1 MINNRD
7 REQKEIEAI
16 QLIDEAENLVDKGKG
31 EKALK
36 LYEKAA
42 QIYLDFGSYIK
53 LDELYIQIAKIISQ
67 FKNNIHAIHRLNLII
82 RKTEQLKLYEISAKL
97 LLRLANILYE
107 MNDWESAG
115 ESWEKASSYL
125 YKADPEEFHKLSS
138 FLLLKAGQTYERS
151 SLTKDKGKRLIL
163 QAVMKIN
170 KFDEL
175 YELEEKRAHNLLVMK
190 EYEAAANKFYDI
202 ATYFRKSLDNLGE
215 LIDEEK
221 SKETLLNAKA
231 RFIHFVAEYQTV
243 AALCLRVT
251 ENRAFNEKIKELGYD
266 SIKMF
271 KQSISLLKTYLFS
284 KKADFDKEVIMRLTF
299 DTMLLSFIQKMLG
312 AEEINPIEYLLE
324 GSEEQKLLVKKLK
337 ETPYFKIT
345 ERMEKVGLRESLADL
360 LKVHLGHF
368 EEIKN
373 ILVSFFLET

>member
-31 EKALK
+31 EEALK

-97 LLRLANILYE
+97 LMRLANILYK

-138 FLLLKAGQTYERS
+138 FLLLTAGQAYERS
-151 SLTKDKGKRLIL
+151 SLTKDRGKRLIF

-175 YELEEKRAHNLLVMK
+175 YELEEKRALNLLVMK

-215 LIDEEK
+215 ILDEEK
-221 SKETLLNAKA
+221 SKDTMLNAKA

-243 AALCLRVT
+243 AAICLRVS
-251 ENRAFNEKIKELGYD
+251 ENRAYNEKIKELGND
-266 SIKMF
+266 SIQLF
-271 KQSISLLKTYLFS
+271 KESISLLKTYLFF
-284 KKADFDKEVIMRLTF
+284 KKAEFDKEVIMRITF
-299 DTMLLSFIQKMLG
+299 DTMLLSFIQKILG
-312 AEEINPIEYLLE
+312 VEEINPIELLLE
-324 GSEEQKLLVKKLK
+324 GSEKHKLLVKNLK

-345 ERMEKVGLRESLADL
+345 ERIEKIGLRESLIDL
-360 LKVHLGHF
+360 SKVHLGHF

-373 ILVSFFLET
+373 TLVTYFL

>member
-97 LLRLANILYE
+97 LMSLANILYK

-175 YELEEKRAHNLLVMK
+175 YEVEEKRALNLLIMK

-202 ATYFRKSLDNLGE
+202 ATYFRRSLDNLGE
-215 LIDEEK
+215 ILDEEK
-221 SKETLLNAKA
+221 SKETMLNAKA
-231 RFIHFVAEYQTV
+231 RFIHFVAEYQTLAV
-243 AALCLRVT
+243 ICLRVSK
-251 ENRAFNEKIKELGYD
+251 NRAYNEKIKELSND
-266 SIKMF
+266 SIQLF
-271 KQSISLLKTYLFS
+271 KESISLLKTYLFY
-284 KKADFDKEVIMRLTF
+284 KKAEFDKEVIMRITF
-299 DTMLLSFIQKMLG
+299 DTMLLSFVQKILG
-312 AEEINPIEYLLE
+312 VEEINPIELLLAE
-324 GSEEQKLLVKKLK
+324 SEKHKLLIKKLK

-345 ERMEKVGLRESLADL
+345 ERIEKIGLRESLIDL
-360 LKVHLGHF
+360 SKVHLGHF

-373 ILVSFFLET
+373 TLVTYFLEA

>member
-1 MINNRD
+1 MINNGD

-16 QLIDEAENLVDKGKG
+16 QLIDEAETLIDKGKG

-53 LDELYIQIAKIISQ
+53 LDELYIRIAKIISQ
-67 FKNNIHAIHRLNLII
+67 FKNNIQAVHRLNSII

-97 LLRLANILYE
+97 LMRLANILYD

-125 YKADPEEFHKLSS
+125 YKADPEEFDKLAS

-151 SLTKDKGKRLIL
+151 RLTIDKGKRLIL

-175 YELEEKRAHNLLVMK
+175 YELEEKRALNLLVMK

-202 ATYFRKSLDNLGE
+202 AAYFRKSLNNLGE
-215 LIDEEK
+215 IIDEEK
-221 SKETLLNAKA
+221 SKETMLNAKA

-243 AALCLRVT
+243 AAICLRVT

-271 KQSISLLKTYLFS
+271 KQSISLLKNYLFS
-284 KKADFDKEVIMRLTF
+284 KKSEFDKEVIMRLTF

-312 AEEINPIEYLLE
+312 VEEINPIEFLLE
-324 GSEEQKLLVKKLK
+324 GSEDHKLLVKKLK
-337 ETPYFKIT
+337 EIPYFKIT
-345 ERMEKVGLRESLADL
+345 ERMEKVGLRESLSDL

>member
-53 LDELYIQIAKIISQ
+53 LDELYIQIAKIISR
-67 FKNNIHAIHRLNLII
+67 FKNNIHAIDRLNLII

-97 LLRLANILYE
+97 LMRLANILYK

-115 ESWEKASSYL
+115 ESWEKASFYL

-215 LIDEEK
+215 ILDEEQ
-221 SKETLLNAKA
+221 SKDTMLNAKA

-243 AALCLRVT
+243 AAICLRVS
-251 ENRAFNEKIKELGYD
+251 ENRAYNEKIKEIGND
-266 SIKMF
+266 SIQLF
-271 KQSISLLKTYLFS
+271 KESISLLKTYLFF
-284 KKADFDKEVIMRLTF
+284 KKAEFDKEVIMRITF
-299 DTMLLSFIQKMLG
+299 DTMLLSFIQKILG
-312 AEEINPIEYLLE
+312 VEKINPIELLLE
-324 GSEEQKLLVKKLK
+324 ESEKHKLLVKKLK
-337 ETPYFKIT
+337 ETPYFKIA
-345 ERMEKVGLRESLADL
+345 ERIETIGLRESLIDL
-360 LKVHLGHF
+360 SKVHLGHF

-373 ILVSFFLET
+373 TLLTYFLET